1 VFVYQ
6 ARFYI
11 RAVIVQR
18 EKFFHLKDL
27 NQRILLQ
34 RKKIDYG
41 RNTLKQFVIHWPSEI
56 DKGFSRRSLFLHR
69 LMESRK
75 LEIACLSANSYG
87 WNVVSV
93 GSGNLSKN
101 DQRIKH
107 KKLHR
112 FLLFAMLMFVT
123 FLDVKLCYKC

>member
-1 VFVYQ
+1 MSVSSEFTHASDVQNSESRLFKSLHQVFVYQ

-41 RNTLKQFVIHWPSEI
+41 RNTLKQFVIH
-56 DKGFSRRSLFLHR
+56 
-69 LMESRK
+69 
-75 LEIACLSANSYG
+75 
-87 WNVVSV
+87 
-93 GSGNLSKN
+93 
-101 DQRIKH
+101 
-107 KKLHR
+107 
-112 FLLFAMLMFVT
+112 
-123 FLDVKLCYKC
+123 